1 MTQRFNSRR
10 LPASL
15 GALVVGATMVM
26 ASVPAAHA
34 APQDFGNIDADR
46 TGSLTVHKYLHQS
59 GSVEGDIS
67 QAPADGTFSN
77 PVKDVEFTV
86 YPLLKDGDPLDLTV
100 PSAWEGLDTL
110 TPGPACT
117 APSGFTLGTGI
128 VMPKTDAAGTAE
140 IKLPLGFYQ
149 VCETD
154 APASIVDIA
163 PPFLLTV
170 PMPHE
175 KGWVY
180 DVHAYPKNG
189 ETSVTKDIKAQDGFG
204 LGASVQFPVTNVIP
218 RMEATTW
225 TGYALRDTVDARLT
239 PNAATTGISSVTVD
253 GVALD
258 SSYYT
263 KTIEGQTI
271 TMNFTQAGLDW
282 LNADPSKAG
291 KKIEVVFDTIITEV
305 GDGTITNDAD
315 LWVNNPTFD
324 PEGENPPI
332 PSNEVKTYWGNAELI
347 KRAAGTS
354 GEQGLLKGAEFEIYA
369 ATDPYAATC
378 DAAVAAGNPI
388 SINGTTT
395 FTSNENGVISFPG
408 LFVSDSENPVQ
419 DSEYRCYVIR
429 EIKAPAGYVLPDN
442 ADTAITVTIG
452 QTTTTAHPEIVNT
465 QQEVPELPLTGAA
478 GKVLL
483 TLGGVSAAAIVVGLM
498 LVNRRRTHSA

>member
-1 MTQRFNSRR
+1 M
-10 LPASL
+10 
-15 GALVVGATMVM
+15 GATMLL
-26 ASVPAAHA
+26 ASVPAVHA

-46 TGSLTVHKYLHQS
+46 SGSLTVHKYLHQS
-59 GSVEGDIS
+59 GSAQGDIS
-67 QAPADGTFSN
+67 QAPADGAFSD

-86 YPLLKDGDPLDLTV
+86 YPLLKDGMPLDLTV
-100 PSAWEGLDTL
+100 PSEWEGLDKVV
-110 TPGPACT
+110 PGAACT
-117 APSGFTLGTGI
+117 APEGFTLGTGMK
-128 VMPKTDAAGTAE
+128 MPKTDATGTAK
-140 IKLPLGFYQ
+140 IDLNLGFYQ

-204 LGASVQFPVTNVIP
+204 LGSSVQFPVSNIIP

-225 TGYALRDTVDARLT
+225 TGYGLSDTVDSRLT
-239 PNAATTGISSVTVD
+239 PNTTTTGISSVTVD
-253 GVALD
+253 GVDLD
-258 SSYYT
+258 SSFYT
-263 KTIEGQTI
+263 KTVSGQTI

-282 LNADPSKAG
+282 LNATPSKAG
-291 KKIEVVFDTIITEV
+291 QKIEVIFDTIVTTV

-324 PEGENPPI
+324 PEGSNPPI

-347 KRAAGTS
+347 KRASGTS

-369 ATDPYAATC
+369 AAEPYAATC
-378 DAAVAAGNPI
+378 DSAVAAGDPI
-388 SINGTTT
+388 NINGQTT

-429 EIKAPAGYVLPDN
+429 EIKAPAGYVLPEN

-452 QTTTTAHPEIVNT
+452 QTTTAEHPEIVNT
-465 QQEVPELPLTGAA
+465 QQEVPQLPLTGAA

-483 TLGGVSAAAIVVGLM
+483 TLGGVAAAATVVGLM
-498 LVNRRRTHSA
+498 LVNRRRSHSA